1 MSKHY
6 FFIRESITVVLLAL
20 LLCTPVL
27 AAGEDE
33 ARAILNRMSAEI
45 AALEQFVVTGD
56 GYVDA
61 RLGAGQIIEHSND
74 VVLRISKPDTLRIT
88 SRSAELMGE
97 IFFGGGVLTVY
108 NQTNNFYAQTPMPAG
123 LDAAVDFAINEI
135 GIEAPV
141 LELIS
146 SDVGSFLLEDADS
159 VDYFGL
165 SLFRGGRYHHIGI
178 RSAEV
183 DLQLWISADG
193 APLPGK
199 MAISSK
205 WEAGAPRSVFFFS
218 WDTEPEIKLENLK
231 FKPPPGAIKIE
242 FDRGVEQ

>member
-1 MSKHY
+1 MSKHHS
-6 FFIRESITVVLLAL
+6 FIRESITAVLLSL
-20 LLCTPVL
+20 LLCTQVL

-33 ARAILNRMSAEI
+33 ARAILTRMSAEI
-45 AALEQFVVTGD
+45 AALEQFVITGD

-88 SRSAELMGE
+88 NRSADSVGE
-97 IFFGGGVLTVY
+97 IFFGGGVLSVY
-108 NQTNNFYAQTPMPAG
+108 NETDNFYAQTPLPEG
-123 LDAAVDFAINEI
+123 IDAAVEFAINEI

-178 RSAEV
+178 RSAEL
-183 DLQLWISADG
+183 DLQLWVSADG

-218 WDTEPEIKLENLK
+218 WDIEPEIKLENLK
-231 FKPPPGAIKIE
+231 FKRPPGAIRIE
-242 FDRGVEQ
+242 FDRGAEQ